1 MDPAM
6 AILNG
11 LGISIVVYHS
21 DAAELRAT
29 LESLRVALSQAGEVG
44 LLDRAVVWLI
54 DNGSDDAVG
63 LDRLATEALAPYE
76 AWLRLVVIRGHGN
89 IGYGAGHDLAISQS
103 GEAWHLVLNPDVRLH
118 ADAIGEGLRYLRD
131 HPRVALVT
139 PHVVDPE
146 GRRQFLCKRYPS
158 LLALGLRGFAPEGM
172 RRRFRGILDRY
183 EMRDLAEHEVAT
195 GIPIASGC
203 FMLTRAEVLRSLGGF
218 SSRYFLYFEDFD
230 LSLRLGRVAEIAYVP
245 GVRIVHSGGDAAGKG
260 RLHQRLFLR
269 SALTFFGSHGWKL
282 W

>member
-1 MDPAM
+1 M

-29 LESLRVALSQAGEVG
+29 LESLRVALSHACGAG
-44 LLDRAVVWLI
+44 LLDHAIVWLI
-54 DNGSDDAVG
+54 DNGSEDAAA
-63 LDRLATEALAPYE
+63 LDRLAAEALAPDE
-76 AWLRLVVIRGHGN
+76 AWLRLEVIRGHGN
-89 IGYGAGHDLAISQS
+89 VGYGAGHDLALSRS
-103 GEAWHLVLNPDVRLH
+103 GAARHLILNPDVRLH
-118 ADAIGEGLRYLRD
+118 ADAISEGLRFLRD
-131 HPRVALVT
+131 HAGVALVT
-139 PHVVDPE
+139 PHVVDQE

-158 LLALGLRGFAPEGM
+158 LLALGLRGFAPEGL
-172 RRRFRGILDRY
+172 RRRFRGVLDRY

-203 FMLTRAEVLRSLGGF
+203 FMLARAEVLRSLGGF

-230 LSLRLGRVAEIAYVP
+230 LSLRLGRVADIAYVP
-245 GVRIVHSGGDAAGKG
+245 GVRIVHSGGDAARKG

-269 SALTFFGSHGWKL
+269 SALTFFRSHGWKL

>member
-1 MDPAM
+1 M

-21 DAAELRAT
+21 DGAELRAA
-29 LESLRVALSQAGEVG
+29 LESLRVALSHACGAG
-44 LLDRAVVWLI
+44 LLDHATVWLI
-54 DNGSDDAVG
+54 DNGSEDAAE
-63 LDRLATEALAPYE
+63 LDRLATEALAPDE
-76 AWLRLVVIRGHGN
+76 AWLRLEVIRGHGN
-89 IGYGAGHDLAISQS
+89 VGYGAGHDLALSRT
-103 GEAWHLVLNPDVRLH
+103 GVAWHLILNPDVRLH
-118 ADAIGEGLRYLRD
+118 ADAISEGLRHLRD

-139 PHVVDPE
+139 PHAVDQE

-158 LLALGLRGFAPEGM
+158 LLALGLRGFASEGL
-172 RRRFRGILDRY
+172 RRRLRGVLDRY
-183 EMRDLAEHEVAT
+183 EMRDLPEHEVAT

-203 FMLTRAEVLRSLGGF
+203 FMLARAEVLRSLGGF

-230 LSLRLGRVAEIAYVP
+230 LSLRLGRIADIAYVP
-245 GVRIVHSGGDAAGKG
+245 GVRIVHSGGDAARKG